1 MIFTSLEANLI
12 SVIKRV
18 LRAWFLIAIGLV
30 SVGTVVK
37 KKDAIELTQT
47 NPASYQEKA
56 KEQAEG
62 KKGSPSPA
70 IRLYPQERFL
80 TQGPFEKEKVGMEG
94 EGDGRSELEE
104 EEEVKPDLET
114 DDSWEEW
121 PEEEPPSRPLS

>member
-1 MIFTSLEANLI
+1 MLALGLI
-12 SVIKRV
+12 
-18 LRAWFLIAIGLV
+18 

-47 NPASYQEKA
+47 DPASYQEKA

-80 TQGPFEKEKVGMEG
+80 TQGPFEKEKVGIDAE
-94 EGDGRSELEE
+94 EDERSELEE
-104 EEEVKPDLET
+104 EDEVKLDLET
-114 DDSWEEW
+114 DDRWETW
-121 PEEEPPSRPLS
+121 PKKERSSRPLS